1 MYRSALSRDTCRG
14 RLEILTYIPASLPFP
29 ELHFFHRYFS
39 NTMAHGGGGGKCV
52 FRVFHLATNGIG
64 RNAAVWKSC
73 KKICLLTLLSHA
85 SKKAKNKKAERGSV
99 VQKDKNKT
107 PKFSSVGDK
116 VVVDD

>member
-39 NTMAHGGGGGKCV
+39 NTIAHGGGGGKCV

-64 RNAAVWKSC
+64 RNAAVGSRGRVDG
-73 KKICLLTLLSHA
+73 IRFLESVRYA
-85 SKKAKNKKAERGSV
+85 SAIETFNA
-99 VQKDKNKT
+99 
-107 PKFSSVGDK
+107 FA
-116 VVVDD
+116 